1 LSRAAQSRFGDACAH
16 VEPGL
21 TLRKRCER
29 IVAHRSRSLYRVTTK
44 PRALLSVYDKTG
56 IIEFASALVSLNYE
70 LVSSGGTSAA
80 LAEAG
85 IAHIT
90 IDALTEFPEMLDGRV
105 KTLHPR
111 VHAGILA
118 DRSKDAHMA
127 VIAEHDIAPIDLVV
141 CNLYPFTSNPSIE
154 LIDVG
159 GPSMVRGAAKNY
171 AHVGVVVDP
180 ASYDAIVAELKT
192 KGSLVDTTRLAL
204 ARDAFAHTAAYDA
217 AIAAWFQAQAPTI
230 SESLPAA
237 LNLSLELASVLR
249 YGENPHQGGARYRFA
264 GQTSWWDSAE
274 QLGGKELSYLNV
286 YDADAAWRLV
296 HDVGF
301 EGKPSVA
308 IIKHANPCG
317 AASASSVAKAYQ
329 LANACDPVS
338 AFGGIVAIN
347 QTVTKVLAE
356 HLAPVFT
363 EVVIAPD
370 YDADALEVLLAKK
383 NMRVLRAVAPSDM
396 KFDLRSI
403 DGGLLLQ
410 DVDDVTADL
419 AEKWQVVTTAVPT
432 PDQMSDLRFGWIV
445 CGHVKSNAIVLARDE
460 QAIGVGA
467 GQQSRVDSA
476 QIAIRKAGER
486 AANAICASD
495 AFFPFRDG
503 VDLLIAAGVKAIVQ
517 PGGSVRDDEVIAA
530 CDEAGVAMVF
540 TGRRHFRH

>member
-1 LSRAAQSRFGDACAH
+1 
-16 VEPGL
+16 V
-21 TLRKRCER
+21 
-29 IVAHRSRSLYRVTTK
+29 ITK

-56 IIEFASALVSLNYE
+56 IIEFASALVSLGFE

-80 LAEAG
+80 LADAG
-85 IAHIT
+85 IAHIS

-118 DRSKDAHMA
+118 DRSKSTHMD
-127 VIAEHDIAPIDLVV
+127 VIAEHNIAPIDLVV
-141 CNLYPFTSNPSIE
+141 CNLYPFASNPSVE

-159 GPSMVRGAAKNY
+159 GPTMVRGAAKNY
-171 AHVGVVVDP
+171 AHVGVIVDP
-180 ASYDAIVAELKT
+180 ESYGGVIAELNVH
-192 KGSLVDTTRLAL
+192 GSLTDATRLSL
-204 ARDAFAHTAAYDA
+204 ARDAFAHTAAYDT
-217 AIAAWFQAQAPTI
+217 AIAAWFDVQAP
-230 SESLPAA
+230 SGVDAFPQS
-237 LNLSLELASVLR
+237 LNLSMELASVLR

-264 GQTSWWDSAE
+264 GRTSWWDSAE

-296 HDVGF
+296 HDLGSGGL
-301 EGKPSVA
+301 EGRASVA

-317 AASASSVAKAYQ
+317 AASASNVAKAYQ

-347 QTVTKVLAE
+347 QTVTKALAE
-356 HLAPVFT
+356 RLAPVFT
-363 EVVIAPD
+363 EVVIAPA
-370 YDADALEVLLAKK
+370 YDADALELLLAKK
-383 NMRVLRAVAPSDM
+383 NMRVMRAVAPSAA
-396 KFDLRSI
+396 KFDLRSV

-419 AEKWQVVTTAVPT
+419 AGTWQVVTTAVPT

-486 AANAICASD
+486 AANAVCASD

-530 CDEAGVAMVF
+530 CNEAGVAMVF